1 VKRSHRRQILQLVAG
16 AAALPALPR
25 IAVAFDYPIR
35 PVHIV
40 TGYPAGAAPDIV
52 ARLIAQPLSE
62 RLGQQFIIDNRPG
75 AASNI
80 GTEIVAHSPP
90 DGYTL
95 LITVSTNAV
104 NATLYTN
111 LNFDFS
117 HDLLPVAGI
126 GRTPFAIVINPVLP
140 VKTVPELIAYLKA
153 NPSKVD
159 MATNG
164 VGSGPHVAGEL
175 FMMMTGAK
183 LVHVPYKTS
192 YFTDLLS
199 GQVPLAFVPIAP
211 VIEFIR
217 DGRLRMIAV
226 TTAKRS
232 ELLPDVPAVGEFVP
246 GYAAAGWYGICA
258 PRATPANVV
267 DKLATTIV
275 AIDTDPNFQAR
286 LKALGIDPA
295 PMNTAEFGNFIADE
309 TEKWSKVIK
318 FANVKPE

>member
-1 VKRSHRRQILQLVAG
+1 MKLPRRKFLSLTAS
-16 AAALPALPR
+16 AAALPVLSR
-25 IAVAFDYPIR
+25 IASALDFPTR

-40 TGYPAGAAPDIV
+40 TGYPAGSAPDIV
-52 ARLIAQPLSE
+52 ARLVAQPLSE
-62 RLGQQFIIDNRPG
+62 RLSQQFIVDNRPG

-111 LNFDFS
+111 LKFDFS
-117 HDLLPVAGI
+117 RDLKPVAGI
-126 GRTPFAIVINPVLP
+126 GRTPFAIVIHPTLP
-140 VKTVPELIAYLKA
+140 AKTVPELIAYLKA
-153 NPSKVD
+153 NPGKVD

-175 FMMMTGAK
+175 FMMMTGTK
-183 LVHVPYKTS
+183 LIHVPYKTS

-217 DGRLRMIAV
+217 DGRLRIVAV
-226 TTAKRS
+226 TTATRS
-232 ELLPDVPAVGEFVP
+232 ELLPDVPAIGEFVP
-246 GYAAAGWYGICA
+246 GYAAAGWYGVCV
-258 PRATPANVV
+258 PRGTPAQIV
-267 DKLATTIV
+267 DKLAATIL
-275 AIDTDPNFQAR
+275 AIDTDPGFQAR
-286 LKALGIDPA
+286 LKALGIEPA
-295 PMNTAEFGNFIADE
+295 PMNTAEFGNFLVDE
-309 TEKWSKVIK
+309 TEKWAKVIK
-318 FANVKPE
+318 FANVRPE